1 MFDLGCGCS
10 AAKTNLGTYNGG
22 MVDQLYPSGSYNDDL
37 AYAAIWM
44 YKITNETKYLDD
56 AKMWWSKAR
65 DDGNL

>member
-1 MFDLGCGCS
+1 
-10 AAKTNLGTYNGG
+10 

-44 YKITNETKYLDD
+44 YKITNDTKYLDD